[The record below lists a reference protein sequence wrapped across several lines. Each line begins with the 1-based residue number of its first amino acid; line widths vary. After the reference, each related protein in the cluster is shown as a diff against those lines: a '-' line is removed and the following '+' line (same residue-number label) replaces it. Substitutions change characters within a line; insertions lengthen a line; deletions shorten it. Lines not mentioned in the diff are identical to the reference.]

1 MIQIGI
7 GKLEQNLYNQILW
20 EQLLS
25 PKYLEGINPFRYIIP
40 FAFLLGLLGFIYHLK
55 KDYLRALSILSLFLA
70 TGIVLILYLN
80 QHDAQPRERDYS
92 YVGNFFAF
100 SIWIGI
106 GLFALIDKI
115 NNFITSKNIK
125 LPSFLFQLLC

>member
-1 MIQIGI
+1 MDFVFSYQIGEMYLRYFAWQFIGKSSIDDTNWNWEVRAKPTQPNSI
-7 GKLEQNLYNQILW
+7 GKLLP
-20 EQLLS
+20 

-40 FAFLLGLLGFIYHLK
+40 FAFILGLIGFIYHLR

-92 YVGNFFAF
+92 CLLY
-100 SIWIGI
+100 
-106 GLFALIDKI
+106 
-115 NNFITSKNIK
+115 TSDAADE
-125 LPSFLFQLLC
+125 